1 MATVPAPHAPLP
13 DRLCEQARLSRDA
26 RFDGLFFTA
35 VTSTR
40 IYCRPVCP
48 APAPKPE
55 NVRYYASAAA
65 AEAAGFRP
73 CLRCRPE
80 LAPGNDSWQ
89 RGDHVIARA
98 LKLMEQGALEDDS
111 LEDMAQ
117 RLGVG
122 ARQLRRVFVER
133 LGAPPISV

>member
-1 MATVPAPHAPLP
+1 MTHFAPLP
-13 DRLCEQARLSRDA
+13 TPTLPPHQVCEQARISRDV

-48 APAPKPE
+48 APAAKAK
-55 NVRYYASAAA
+55 NVVYYANAAA

-80 LAPGNDSWQ
+80 LSPGDGAWRQ
-89 RGDHVIARA
+89 GDAAVARA
-98 LKLMEQGALEDDS
+98 IKLINEGFLSDAPVATL
-111 LEDMAQ
+111 AQ
-117 RLGVG
+117 RVHLG
-122 ARQLRRVFVER
+122 
-133 LGAPPISV
+133 

>member
-1 MATVPAPHAPLP
+1 MPAVDTTALP
-13 DRLCEQARLSRDA
+13 DPRVCEQARLSRDA

-48 APAPKPE
+48 APAPKPT
-55 NVRYYASAAA
+55 NIVYYRHAAA

-80 LAPGNDSWQ
+80 LAPGDGAWQ
-89 RGDHVIARA
+89 IGRA
-98 LKLMEQGALEDDS
+98 SCRE
-111 LEDMAQ
+111 
-117 RLGVG
+117 
-122 ARQLRRVFVER
+122 RV
-133 LGAPPISV
+133 